1 MGVVCVC
8 ARVCV
13 FVALHAYYHLRDR
26 GRGGRAGLGWQFFGG
41 RGERGDGQ
49 MDLGELHIHNSDRER
64 ERESE
69 RASERASERE
79 RECVCVR
86 ERERASER
94 ESERHRDTGNDQ
106 MHQVIAA

>member
-49 MDLGELHIHNSDRER
+49 MDLGELHIHEER
-64 ERESE
+64 
-69 RASERASERE
+69 
-79 RECVCVR
+79 
-86 ERERASER
+86 
-94 ESERHRDTGNDQ
+94 
-106 MHQVIAA
+106 